1 MPAPGGKFALACDLG
16 TDRVMIYRLNQSDA
30 TLAAHEPAF
39 ASVPPGSG
47 PRHLVF
53 SADGSRVH
61 VVNEMACT
69 LSTFAWDAKLGSLEL
84 LETISLLPDGTEVE
98 QSFSAAAIV
107 ASPDGRSIFATVR
120 GHDSVSVFAA
130 KPDGRLSLVENVPSG
145 GKVPRGL
152 GIDPTGRWLFV
163 GNQRSNSVNVFAID
177 ADTGR
182 LAATDQVIEIGS
194 PVDVR
199 FVPAE
204 IANAG
209 R

>member
-1 MPAPGGKFALACDLG
+1 
-16 TDRVMIYRLNQSDA
+16 
-30 TLAAHEPAF
+30 
-39 ASVPPGSG
+39 
-47 PRHLVF
+47 
-53 SADGSRVH
+53 
-61 VVNEMACT
+61 
-69 LSTFAWDAKLGSLEL
+69 
-84 LETISLLPDGTEVE
+84 
-98 QSFSAAAIV
+98 
-107 ASPDGRSIFATVR
+107 
-120 GHDSVSVFAA
+120 
-130 KPDGRLSLVENVPSG
+130 VENVPSG